1 MAPIPIL
8 DSIKAIEK
16 LYDTGERPV
25 LVACSD
31 KNWYICKYMRS
42 STRAF
47 KLASELIGA
56 QFASVWKINS
66 PKYAFVKIKQEH
78 WGHVLTPRSLSGPAL
93 GYYFLEGVADITPST
108 SRYVTQK
115 KSLLQQLLEIAL
127 FDFWIANEDRTYN
140 NANLLYDIEK
150 QKLVS
155 VDYGGILNTSTF
167 DFPLSQLTSTDT
179 ILYAEIFHHLIQKYT
194 SDSIWKLAEELKPH
208 YNHCVNESCML
219 TDQIVDSIPQ
229 EWNIHKDVIT
239 EKLQQLFQQ
248 E

>member
-115 KSLLQQLLEIAL
+115 K
-127 FDFWIANEDRTYN
+127 R
-140 NANLLYDIEK
+140 
-150 QKLVS
+150 
-155 VDYGGILNTSTF
+155 
-167 DFPLSQLTSTDT
+167 
-179 ILYAEIFHHLIQKYT
+179 YAEIFHHLIQKYT

-208 YNHCVNESCML
+208 YNHCVNESGML

-239 EKLQQLFQQ
+239 EKLQQLFQR
-248 E
+248 EWVENVWSNFLICVNDNISHE